1 MSGMN
6 ASPKGLSIQKD
17 LRSPTAIFSKCT
29 ATVFIARLTIN
40 QLVDKYEKWLSLVGS
55 FVSSRQTHYTS
66 LALNSHD
73 ERLELVRTRCMSGN
87 EIRCCVRLCL
97 TACLYT
103 SLSNGG
109 VNRIRMIIPVDTG
122 TLLHLTHSPN
132 SCRPEVSRRWNQPDR
147 KRRISNSS
155 CCRTRRFWVVAE
167 VMIVTRWC
175 EMIVFTTITTTFV
188 VCAFDRLQMIELSF
202 SSW

>member
-1 MSGMN
+1 MSEMN
-6 ASPKGLSIQKD
+6 ASPKGLSVQKD
-17 LRSPTAIFSKCT
+17 LRSPIVIFSKCT
-29 ATVFIARLTIN
+29 ATVFITRLTIN
-40 QLVDKYEKWLSLVGS
+40 QSVDKYEKWLSLIWS

-73 ERLELVRTRCMSGN
+73 KRLELVRTHCMSGK
-87 EIRCCVRLCL
+87 EICCCVRLSL
-97 TACLYT
+97 TACLCT

-109 VNRIRMIIPVDTG
+109 VNRIRMIMPVDTG

-132 SCRPEVSRRWNQPDR
+132 SCRPEVSRRW

-155 CCRTRRFWVVAE
+155 CCRTSRFWVVAE